1 MRKVQHFFNIQRFIG
16 TIESRS
22 IECIVNVAERML
34 NYVEKLTKIPN
45 EVSKKMNQ
53 TLDCRLV
60 QELVYKI
67 QEYKRW
73 LEVSGVMEIPE
84 EYIAEYRHLASL
96 GMASEQTQEVD
107 SKNTILGVELSD
119 ITNKELFNKSQIV
132 HENCENLVIDILS
145 ILEQC
150 YMLQNQL
157 DKLQET
163 LRLKEKELSD
173 RCQSKKIV
181 DIFLPVIQQLRQ
193 QHEDIS
199 QNEGTIDQ
207 LQEMIRNFCTLLE
220 ERNELRY
227 RLVYGV
233 DKTSENLI
241 IEEPKK
247 EKIIESSLNK
257 PDSENV
263 DNSNTELDM
272 GLYGRFSSVAI
283 DPNAMKLFARWS
295 LPIDSVTG
303 TIIKR

>member
-1 MRKVQHFFNIQRFIG
+1 MRKVQHFFNIQKFIG

-34 NYVEKLTKIPN
+34 NYVEKFTKIPN

-107 SKNTILGVELSD
+107 SKHTILSVELSD

-150 YMLQNQL
+150 HMLQNQL

-163 LRLKEKELSD
+163 LRLKEKELND
-173 RCQSKKIV
+173 KCQSKNIV

-207 LQEMIRNFCTLLE
+207 LQEMIRSFCTLLE

-241 IEEPKK
+241 IEEPNK
-247 EKIIESSLNK
+247 EEIIESSLNK
-257 PDSENV
+257 PDNENV
-263 DNSNTELDM
+263 DNSNTELDR
-272 GLYGRFSSVAI
+272 GSYRRFSSVAI